1 MILAK
6 RDMDVSDDGDRW
18 RYPQFW
24 LFYWGLLGKMQI
36 NQWIC
41 RVPHLEERKLQR
53 WEGPEGIDEPL
64 EATLSSGA
72 EMGELI

>member
-1 MILAK
+1 
-6 RDMDVSDDGDRW
+6 
-18 RYPQFW
+18 
-24 LFYWGLLGKMQI
+24 MQI

-41 RVPHLEERKLQR
+41 RVPHLEERELQR

-72 EMGELI
+72 EMGELIWDWYGFTMVSPSVLNHG